1 MFYVADGKIYLM
13 ERDALLGVYREV
25 SIVDGCLVVHATGLS
40 SKPKARTVLTLNE
53 VRAKFGHDYPMVGSS
68 TELKDKD

>member
-25 SIVDGCLVVHATGLS
+25 SIVDGCPVVQATGLS
-40 SKPKARTVLTLNE
+40 SKPKARMVLTLDE
-53 VRAKFGHDYPMVGSS
+53 VRAKFGSDYPMVEAS
-68 TELKDKD
+68 TKRKNKD

>member
-25 SIVDGCLVVHATGLS
+25 SIVDGCHVVQATGLS
-40 SKPKARTVLTLNE
+40 SKPKARMVLTLDE
-53 VRAKFGHDYPMVGSS
+53 IRAKFGRDYPVVEPS
-68 TELKDKD
+68 TKRKAKD